1 VHEFSAFVSDAA
13 SGRKTAFM
21 FEDKETLPHADG
33 MAAALV
39 SAAGS
44 FGF

>member
-1 VHEFSAFVSDAA
+1 MRHLA
-13 SGRKTAFM
+13 SKTAFM